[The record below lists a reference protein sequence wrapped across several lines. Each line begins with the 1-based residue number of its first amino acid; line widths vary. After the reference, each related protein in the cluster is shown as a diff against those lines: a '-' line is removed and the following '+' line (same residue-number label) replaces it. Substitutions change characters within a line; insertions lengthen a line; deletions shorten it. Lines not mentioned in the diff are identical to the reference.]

1 MDAGRVLRFASKDGQ
16 GMTKADLAHMVY
28 ERHGKMTN
36 RDAARFV
43 DLVFDLIKQHLHEG
57 ESIHIVGF
65 GTLEV
70 VSRKPRPG
78 RNPIT
83 GERIELAARRALV
96 FRPSRSM
103 RSGMPRINSSTG
115 TRR

>member
-1 MDAGRVLRFASKDGQ
+1 
-16 GMTKADLAHMVY
+16 MTKADLAHMVY
-28 ERHGKMTN
+28 ERHGGLTN
-36 RDAARFV
+36 REALQYV
-43 DLVFDLIKQHLHEG
+43 DVLFDVIKDQLIKG

-70 VSRKPRPG
+70 VKRKPRRG

-83 GERIELAARRALV
+83 GAELQLPGRRALV

-103 RSGMPRINSSTG
+103 RSV
-115 TRR
+115 